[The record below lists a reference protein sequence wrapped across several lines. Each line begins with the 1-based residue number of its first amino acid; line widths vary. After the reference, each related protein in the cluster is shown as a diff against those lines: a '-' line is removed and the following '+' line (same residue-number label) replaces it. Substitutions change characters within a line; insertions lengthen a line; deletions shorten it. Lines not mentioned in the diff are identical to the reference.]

1 MSPPVI
7 VAESSSPTPD
17 DERKRALVSQLLDS
31 ENGRLIDVAKHLATT
46 CFSAVG
52 VVLALHDKWVPAAVP
67 PSKVDDPSLAPKS
80 ARAGYSL
87 RGHRVGGCRCDQR
100 SCLGDG
106 LAVPAR
112 DAALGIAWT
121 PRVGPSPRPIKPSV
135 LAFRSRSDGL
145 HRPGRARARVVGA
158 PRWVACGQGC

>member
-52 VVLALHDKWVPAAVP
+52 VVLALHDKWVPAGAAPRATTLLASAIVLYLAAGV
-67 PSKVDDPSLAPKS
+67 SSLFG
-80 ARAGYSL
+80 AGAYV
-87 RGHRVGGCRCDQR
+87 HRVT
-100 SCLGDG
+100 
-106 LAVPAR
+106 LADYADV
-112 DAALGIAWT
+112 DAERHRVATIRYRLVIMALALFVAGTLLI
-121 PRVGPSPRPIKPSV
+121 SV
-135 LAFRSRSDGL
+135 
-145 HRPGRARARVVGA
+145 
-158 PRWVACGQGC
+158 VALSS